1 MTNDVEDTTVAR
13 RKTDDR
19 ESPAAGTGLGARAEL
34 TIADPAGPTRGV
46 ALVLHGG
53 RADSFQA
60 VRGRHLSPARMLPFA
75 QALRNEGGPQGLAV
89 WTLRNR
95 YRGWNGPDMSPVQD
109 ARWALAQISREHPGV
124 PVYLLG
130 HSMGGLTALCVADDP
145 QVVAVVALA
154 PWLDGSTPAERVAG
168 RRVLIVHGSEDRWTS
183 PKHSLAYARRI
194 EGVAESVD
202 YVSLQGAGHFMFRR
216 VRLWNAL
223 ANGFILDAFG
233 GSAGVEFRGTGIL
246 RQVLPAAAKLPVV
259 L

>member
-1 MTNDVEDTTVAR
+1 
-13 RKTDDR
+13 
-19 ESPAAGTGLGARAEL
+19 
-34 TIADPAGPTRGV
+34 
-46 ALVLHGG
+46 
-53 RADSFQA
+53 
-60 VRGRHLSPARMLPFA
+60 MLPFA
-75 QALRNEGGPQGLAV
+75 QALRNEGGPHGLAV

-145 QVVAVVALA
+145 QVVGRRRPGPVAGRGA
-154 PWLDGSTPAERVAG
+154 TPAERVAG

-183 PKHSLAYARRI
+183 PKNSLAYARRI

-216 VRLWNAL
+216 VRLWNSL

-246 RQVLPAAAKLPVV
+246 RQVLPAAANLPVV

>member
-1 MTNDVEDTTVAR
+1 MAR

-19 ESPAAGTGLGARAEL
+19 EAAAGASGTTARATL
-34 TIADPAGPTRGV
+34 SIADAAGETRGV

-53 RADSFQA
+53 RAASFDA
-60 VRGRHLSPARMLPFA
+60 VRARHLSPARMLPFA
-75 QALRNEGGPQGLAV
+75 QALRGRGGPHGLAV

-109 ARWALAQISREHPGV
+109 ARWALEQISLEHPGV

-130 HSMGGLTALCVADDP
+130 HSMGGLTALCVADHP
-145 QVVAVVALA
+145 QVDAVVALA
-154 PWLDGSTPAERVAG
+154 PWLDGTTPVDRVAG
-168 RRVLIVHGSEDRWTS
+168 RRVLIVHGTEDRWTS
-183 PKHSLAYARRI
+183 PRNSLAYAKRAQP
-194 EGVAESVD
+194 VAASID

-216 VRLWNAL
+216 VRLWNSL

-233 GSAGVEFRGTGIL
+233 SRAGTEPAGAGEL
-246 RQVLPAAAKLPVV
+246 RQVLPATAGLPVV